1 MAAFKITLTVNNH
14 SDMVNPLI
22 MQYTAYFNEYNKR
35 MQNVQN
41 FICNFQARKPSRE
54 DIKRIIPIAAQV
66 YLLSNKMTN
75 LVKYS
80 KLFSDFDILSKIKI
94 SQPRFNPLQF
104 NILGKA
110 NHIIGLINQH
120 AYTSELKQFY
130 TNAGKNFVNDQ
141 YQNFFS
147 SYADFLQQN
156 LELLENMIF
165 NFDFSVGIPFVAQA
179 LIKRLHEQPASDV
192 QQDSTEQQT
201 SLGQQLIRPIPRLP
215 GRPPVVLPEV
225 DLEDE
230 NTEKQADELDTNYI
244 PLHVENVLA
253 SPTKGATVKLHKI
266 PNNFWVIGGV
276 AKVIGET
283 DELSSKGTKKLIVR
297 LSNGRKV
304 SIPVSMIEKHF
315 DDILVRDGS
324 PVEVFVPRE
333 DPKARYLTD
342 AVVRMGGKVSPVSD
356 KDSLTVVTPTIPN
369 HSGLKLISSRWLTEC
384 VRQGKY
390 IEPSEHTIEPLE
402 NTFENAPNKRVRVN

>member
-1 MAAFKITLTVNNH
+1 
-14 SDMVNPLI
+14 MVNPLI

-41 FICNFQARKPSRE
+41 FICNFQERKPSRE
-54 DIKRIIPIAAQV
+54 DIKRIIPLAAQV

-80 KLFSDFDILSKIKI
+80 KLFSDFDILSKVTI

-130 TNAGKNFVNDQ
+130 ANAGRNFINDP

-147 SYADFLQQN
+147 SYAEFLQQN

-165 NFDFSVGIPFVAQA
+165 NFDFNVGIPFMAQPP
-179 LIKRLHEQPASDV
+179 IKRPHEQPASDV
-192 QQDSTEQQT
+192 HQT
-201 SLGQQLIRPIPRLP
+201 SVPLQQQIRPIPRLP
-215 GRPPVVLPEV
+215 GRTQVVLPEV

-230 NTEKQADELDTNYI
+230 NTEQSADELDTNFI

-253 SPTKGATVKLHKI
+253 SPTKGAMVKLHKI

-324 PVEVFVPRE
+324 PVEVFVPKE
-333 DPKARYLTD
+333 DPKSRYLTD

-369 HSGLKLISSRWLTEC
+369 HSGLKLISSRWLIEC

-402 NTFENAPNKRVRVN
+402 NTFVNVPNKRVRVN